1 MSNVYLKFSE
11 KKMGLKGMNMMIN
24 KGEIYGLLGLNGSGK
39 STTLKVI
46 INELFKDYGVVY
58 FEGK

>member
-1 MSNVYLKFSE
+1 
-11 KKMGLKGMNMMIN
+11 MGLKGINMMVN
-24 KGEIYGLLGLNGSGK
+24 KGDVYGLLGLNGSGK

-46 INELFKDYGVVY
+46 SNQICKDFGAVF

>member
-1 MSNVYLKFSE
+1 
-11 KKMGLKGMNMMIN
+11 MGLKGMNMMIN

-46 INELFKDYGVVY
+46 TNEIFKDYGAVY
-58 FEGK
+58 FEGKEIDSESSPIY